1 MRRARSWWFAL
12 ACVAMLLA
20 ALAGTSPTA
29 LPGVAGSPGGV
40 AVNVAATAD
49 VTLALPPTGSPGQLL
64 AQPAK
69 RLPWSPAEP
78 VRWRALLFVVLTT
91 LAFGAVT
98 VAGRAWRWCPFVWRA
113 PPAAAVA

>member
-12 ACVAMLLA
+12 ACVAVLLV
-20 ALAGTSPTA
+20 ALTGTPTA
-29 LPGVAGSPGGV
+29 PPGVAGSSDGV
-40 AVNVAATAD
+40 AINVAATAD
-49 VTLALPPTGSPGQLL
+49 VTLALPPTGSPAQLL

-78 VRWRALLFVVLTT
+78 MRWSALLLVVLTT

-113 PPAAAVA
+113 PPAPAVA

>member
-1 MRRARSWWFAL
+1 MPHARPSWFAL
-12 ACVAMLLA
+12 ACVAVLLA
-20 ALAGTSPTA
+20 ALTGTPPTA
-29 LPGVAGSPGGV
+29 LPAATGSSDGVAIR
-40 AVNVAATAD
+40 VAATAD
-49 VTLALPPTGSPGQLL
+49 ATLALPPTGSPAQLL

-78 VRWRALLFVVLTT
+78 VRWSALLLVVLTT